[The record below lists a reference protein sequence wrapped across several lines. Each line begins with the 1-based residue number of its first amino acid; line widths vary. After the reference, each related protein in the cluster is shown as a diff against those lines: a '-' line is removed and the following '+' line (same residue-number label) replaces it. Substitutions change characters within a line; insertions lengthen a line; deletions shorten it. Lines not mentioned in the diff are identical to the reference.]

1 MENFKQHERGREM
14 LFLKMKHSIT
24 VERGGL
30 GINIWSFLSCLSSHC
45 FSLPVSEETSSVFV
59 FAEAFHGLGHCFNLS
74 PLFPSRPIPSH
85 ACQCYDSPTLT
96 DTCIKNRCSKA
107 DISLAIIVLITQ
119 LHFFSTVDIFP
130 AVQTVH
136 TFLLCPV
143 FLKCLFLRRPP
154 HRPLHFSICTD
165 IKFRP
170 PPTDTCSCTPATPCF
185 ILHQLLHS
193 MSIKLMLTWG
203 HCQLRESCNVKL
215 WGALNVRLST
225 ILIRKQSKMTLNSN
239 RNLTANPQ
247 HVIIEMPI

>member
-14 LFLKMKHSIT
+14 LFLKMKQSIT

-45 FSLPVSEETSSVFV
+45 FSLPVSEETSSASVFV

-165 IKFRP
+165 IKFST
-170 PPTDTCSCTPATPCF
+170 PTTATHRHVFLHSCNPMFHITPAAAQYE
-185 ILHQLLHS
+185 H
-193 MSIKLMLTWG
+193 
-203 HCQLRESCNVKL
+203 
-215 WGALNVRLST
+215 
-225 ILIRKQSKMTLNSN
+225 
-239 RNLTANPQ
+239 
-247 HVIIEMPI
+247 

>member
-30 GINIWSFLSCLSSHC
+30 GVNIWSFLSCLSSHC
-45 FSLPVSEETSSVFV
+45 FSLPVSEETSSASVFV

-119 LHFFSTVDIFP
+119 LHFFFNRWYLSCCSNSAYFFIMSSFSQVSLLKASTSP
-130 AVQTVH
+130 A
-136 TFLLCPV
+136 
-143 FLKCLFLRRPP
+143 
-154 HRPLHFSICTD
+154 
-165 IKFRP
+165 
-170 PPTDTCSCTPATPCF
+170 AT
-185 ILHQLLHS
+185 LLH
-193 MSIKLMLTWG
+193 LHWY
-203 HCQLRESCNVKL
+203 
-215 WGALNVRLST
+215 
-225 ILIRKQSKMTLNSN
+225 
-239 RNLTANPQ
+239 
-247 HVIIEMPI
+247 